1 MKHIDQIR
9 FSVEYY
15 INEAQNWPT
24 SLCTVTCSIGGG
36 WSQADTGVPMR
47 NQWEELGEDTSKNS
61 HSMHVKRKKAETQEP
76 TFFFFF

>member
-36 WSQADTGVPMR
+36 RSQEMGGHWRPNAQPVGGAGR
-47 NQWEELGEDTSKNS
+47 GHK
-61 HSMHVKRKKAETQEP
+61 
-76 TFFFFF
+76 